1 MIAPVQP
8 RDGIVPA
15 ILIALFVFC
24 TGACTGTSSGARAM
38 ENLRVRVLAEYPH
51 DRSAFTQGLE
61 WHDGR
66 LYESTG
72 LAGRST
78 VRRVELETGGVE
90 QRVELPVEIFAEGLT
105 RVEHRLIQLSWH
117 NGRAIVWDLSS
128 LQPVSEFRYTGQGW
142 GLCHDGRRLIMSD
155 GSDKLSFRDAS
166 TFEKIGEVSVTR
178 QGESL
183 ARLNELECVD
193 GEVYANIWPTE
204 SIARID
210 PASGRVTGW
219 IDASGLLAPS
229 ERPGA
234 DVLNGIAHLHRDRF
248 LLTGKNWPK
257 LFEVVFEKVQ
267 P

>member
-1 MIAPVQP
+1 MIEPVLP
-8 RDGIVPA
+8 RNEIVSVA
-15 ILIALFVFC
+15 FIALFVSC
-24 TGACTGTSSGARAM
+24 TAACTRTSSGARGM

-51 DRSAFTQGLE
+51 DRGAFTQGLE

-72 LAGRST
+72 LVGRST
-78 VRRVELETGGVE
+78 VRRVELETGTVE
-90 QRVELPVEIFAEGLT
+90 QRAELPVEIFAEGLT
-105 RVEHRLIQLSWH
+105 RVSRRLIQLSWY
-117 NGRAIVWDLSS
+117 NGRAIVWDLRS
-128 LQPVSEFRYTGQGW
+128 LQAVGEFRYTGQGW

-155 GSDKLSFRDAS
+155 GSDKLTFRDAS
-166 TFEKIGEVSVTR
+166 TFEKTGEISVTK
-178 QGESL
+178 QGEAL

-210 PASGRVTGW
+210 PGNGHVTGW
-219 IDASGLLAPS
+219 IDASGLLAHS
-229 ERPGA
+229 ERQGT
-234 DVLNGIAHLHRDRF
+234 DVLNGIAHLRRDRF

-257 LFEVVFEKVQ
+257 LFEVVFERV